1 MKLYRAIFWHN
12 NADYCEWER
21 WFYKASVWYNS
32 KELAEKHLEEL
43 HKYKQYLLE
52 DVYKK
57 AYADGIFKYEEPFI
71 DEMDINTELVPFE
84 LEHNDEHIWY
94 NFNGKHYI

>member
-12 NADYCEWER
+12 NGDYCEWER
-21 WFYKASVWYNS
+21 WYYKASVWYNS

-43 HKYKQYLLE
+43 HKYKRYLLE

-57 AYADGIFKYEEPFI
+57 AYADGFKYREPRIEEI
-71 DEMDINTELVPFE
+71 DVSTELVPFE
-84 LEHNDEHIWY
+84 LEHSNKHLWD
-94 NFNGKHYI
+94 NFNGKRYI